1 MAGRQ
6 PRSVWEDPGTRY
18 NAEAPNVQ
26 KENRRGKILRVGVWI
41 MAFGAFPLAV
51 VLGFVSIGLIQ
62 SMNAEKPAQL
72 GSFDTN
78 GSAGKPAATRALID
92 WLTADPSPLPNGKLI
107 SWDGFDVK
115 EPPAPVDDTEKPVSY
130 HFELHRFTL
139 ERNDS
144 LYSAS
149 VQVVVDGAGVSVM
162 GTPTLLPILDAP
174 ATASSPWF
182 GLGTATPSE
191 AVQSAVEEW
200 AGAFTGGDPT
210 ALRRVTRDQ
219 DASSTYVPLAGIETL
234 QSAKITTASYK
245 VVPAADG
252 KTKDDKT
259 RMIVQVTLEVWWDG
273 QTPTE
278 EELLSP
284 KPPTA
289 QKITYDLLV
298 LQANTD
304 AAYVV
309 AWGEPGTGPDLKPEA
324 NAITGVDTRNLEPGD
339 GTPTPGPGESPI
351 PNDTPAPEGT
361 PAP

>member
-18 NAEAPNVQ
+18 NAEAPNVR
-26 KENRRGKILRVGVWI
+26 KENRRGKLLRVGVWI

-51 VLGFVSIGLIQ
+51 LFGFVSIGLIQ
-62 SMNAEKPAQL
+62 ALNAEKPAQVE
-72 GSFDTN
+72 SFDTN
-78 GSAGKPAATRALID
+78 NSAGKPAATRALID
-92 WLTADPSPLPNGKLI
+92 WLFADPSPLPDGQLI
-107 SWDGFDVK
+107 SWDGFDVE
-115 EPPAPVDDTEKPVSY
+115 EPPAPTDDTEKPVTY

-144 LYSAS
+144 LYHAS

-162 GTPTLLPILDAP
+162 GTPNLLPILDAP
-174 ATASSPWF
+174 VTASSPWF
-182 GLGTATPSE
+182 GLGTATPPE
-191 AVQSAVEEW
+191 AVVSSVDEW
-200 AGAFTGGDPT
+200 ATAFTSGDPT

-219 DASSTYVPLAGIETL
+219 DASSTYVPLTGIETL
-234 QSAKITTASYK
+234 QSAKITTASYQ
-245 VVPAADG
+245 VIPAADG

-278 EELLSP
+278 EQLLSP

-298 LQANTD
+298 LQADTD

-309 AWGEPGTGPDLKPEA
+309 AWGEPGTGPDLKPKV
-324 NAITGVDTRNLEPGD
+324 NALAGVDTRDLEPSDGTQIPD
-339 GTPTPGPGESPI
+339 PDESLAPNGTPTQ
-351 PNDTPAPEGT
+351 EGT

>member
-18 NAEAPNVQ
+18 NAEAPNVH
-26 KENRRGKILRVGVWI
+26 KENRRGKLLRVGVWI

-51 VLGFVSIGLIQ
+51 LFGFVSVGLIQ
-62 SMNAEKPAQL
+62 ALNAEKPAQVE
-72 GSFDTN
+72 SFDTN
-78 GSAGKPAATRALID
+78 NSAGKPAATRALID
-92 WLTADPSPLPNGKLI
+92 WLSADPSPLPDGQLI
-107 SWDGFDVK
+107 SWDGFDVE
-115 EPPAPVDDTEKPVSY
+115 EPPAPTDDTEKPVTY

-144 LYSAS
+144 LYHAS

-162 GTPTLLPILDAP
+162 GTPNLLPILDAP
-174 ATASSPWF
+174 VTASSPWF

-191 AVQSAVEEW
+191 AVVSSVEEW
-200 AGAFTGGDPT
+200 ATAFTSGDPT

-219 DASSTYVPLAGIETL
+219 NASSTYVPLTGIETL
-234 QSAKITTASYK
+234 QSAKITTASYQ
-245 VVPAADG
+245 VIPAADG
-252 KTKDDKT
+252 KTKGDKT
-259 RMIVQVTLEVWWDG
+259 KMIVQVTLEVWWDG

-278 EELLSP
+278 EQLLSP

-298 LQANTD
+298 LQADTD

-309 AWGEPGTGPDLKPEA
+309 AWGEPGTGPDLKPKV
-324 NAITGVDTRNLEPGD
+324 NALAGVDTRNLEPSDGTQIPD
-339 GTPTPGPGESPI
+339 PDESLAPNGTPT
-351 PNDTPAPEGT
+351 PEGT